1 MILDAYVKMDTCD
14 CGYFRGDETFDV
26 HAASSLQEFRKK
38 KKHEVLA
45 MTLKAMTRT
54 TAEKQVHLGT
64 RIEAARNCFR
74 LDCWHPHFCSLH
86 CIQLKL

>member
-1 MILDAYVKMDTCD
+1 MTLAAYVQMDTCD

-26 HAASSLQEFRKK
+26 RAASSLQEFGK

-45 MTLKAMTRT
+45 MTLKATTRT

-64 RIEAARNCFR
+64 RIEAA
-74 LDCWHPHFCSLH
+74 
-86 CIQLKL
+86 

>member
-1 MILDAYVKMDTCD
+1 MILEAYVKMDTCD

-26 HAASSLQEFRKK
+26 HAASLLQEFGK

-45 MTLKAMTRT
+45 MTSKATTRT
-54 TAEKQVHLGT
+54 TAEKQVYLGT

-74 LDCWHPHFCSLH
+74 LDCLHPHFCSLH
-86 CIQLKL
+86 CIQLKI

>member
-1 MILDAYVKMDTCD
+1 MIVDTF
-14 CGYFRGDETFDV
+14 GEMKHLMFMQHLHYK
-26 HAASSLQEFRKK
+26 SLAKR
-38 KKHEVLA
+38 KHEVLA
-45 MTLKAMTRT
+45 MTLKATIRT

-74 LDCWHPHFCSLH
+74 LDCLHPHFCSLH